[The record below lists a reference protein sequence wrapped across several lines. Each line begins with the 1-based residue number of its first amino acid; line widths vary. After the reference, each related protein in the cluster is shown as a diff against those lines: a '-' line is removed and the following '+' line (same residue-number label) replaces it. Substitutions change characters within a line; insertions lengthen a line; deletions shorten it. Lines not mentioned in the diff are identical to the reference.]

1 MNNRQRGQRAFSEKE
16 KKIIAGAAVAVFVLV
31 CAAVGWFVGRPL
43 VRFAAEPEQFRAWVD
58 GHRPWGGVLYMATVF
73 LQVLVALI
81 PGEPLEIC
89 GGYAFGVIRGSLL
102 CLAAS
107 VAGSIV
113 VFAFVRR
120 FGRPLVE
127 LFFPGEKLQKLRFLQ
142 SSPKRSILFWV
153 IFTLPG
159 TPKDLLCYFAGLTDM
174 PWRQWLLICSV
185 GRLPAIITSAMG
197 GDALGTENYG
207 SAIIVFAV
215 TMAVSAAGLLIYRTV
230 QKRHGEKTE

>member
-1 MNNRQRGQRAFSEKE
+1 MNNRHPGHRAFSEKE
-16 KKIIAGAAVAVFVLV
+16 KKIIAGAAAAVFLLV
-31 CAAVGWFVGRPL
+31 CAAIGWFVGRPL

-58 GHRPWGGVLYMATVF
+58 SHGPWGGALYMAMVF

-89 GGYAFGVIRGSLL
+89 GGYAFGVVRGSLL
-102 CLAAS
+102 CLAAG
-107 VAGSIV
+107 VAGSVV

-127 LFFPGEKLQKLRFLQ
+127 IFFSREKLDRLRFLQ
-142 SSPKRSILFWV
+142 SSPRRSILFWV

-197 GDALGTENYG
+197 GSALGAENYG

-215 TMAVSAAGLLIYRTV
+215 TMAVSAAGLLIYRAV
-230 QKRHGEKTE
+230 QKRHEEKN

>member
-1 MNNRQRGQRAFSEKE
+1 MEKPQESKHSFTE
-16 KKIIAGAAVAVFVLV
+16 KQKKLIAGTAVGVFLLV

-43 VRFAAEPEQFRAWVD
+43 VRFAQEPEQFRAWVD
-58 GHRPWGGVLYMATVF
+58 AHSPWGGLLYMAMVF

-89 GGYAFGVIRGSLL
+89 GGYAFGVVRGSLL

-120 FGRPLVE
+120 FGRSLVE
-127 LFFPGEKLQKLRFLQ
+127 IFFSREKLHSLRFLQ
-142 SSPKRSILFWV
+142 SSPKRSMLFWI
-153 IFTLPG
+153 IFILPG

-174 PWRQWLLICSV
+174 PWKQWLLICSV

-197 GDALGTENYG
+197 GDALGVENYS

-215 TMAVSAAGLLIYRTV
+215 TMAVSAVGLLIYRAA
-230 QKRHGEKTE
+230 QKRHKQQN

>member
-1 MNNRQRGQRAFSEKE
+1 MKHSRSFTEKE
-16 KKIIAGAAVAVFVLV
+16 KKVIAGTALSVFLLLF
-31 CAAVGWFVGRPL
+31 AAVGWYVGRPM
-43 VRFAAEPEQFRAWVD
+43 VRFASQPEQFRVWVD
-58 GHRPWGGVLYMATVF
+58 SRAPWGGVLYAAMVF

-89 GGYAFGVIRGSLL
+89 GGYAFGAVRGSLW
-102 CLAAS
+102 CLAGS

-120 FGRPLVE
+120 FGRSLVE
-127 LFFPGEKLQKLRFLQ
+127 VFFSPETLQRLHFLR
-142 SSPKRSILFWV
+142 SSPKRSVLFWL

-174 PWRQWLLICSV
+174 PWRRWLLICSV

-197 GDALGTENYG
+197 GSALGEENYV
-207 SAIIVFAV
+207 SAVLVFAA
-215 TMAVSAAGLLIYRTV
+215 TMAVSAAGWLIYHLIR
-230 QKRHGEKTE
+230 KRHETST